1 MPSKLCSPPP
11 QPPPRHRSLLLL
23 GCLCTPPPP
32 LPKLATSH
40 IVQNSGTEQGHQQR
54 DPRVPLPRCLK
65 KGSREGSG
73 GAPLCPQPH
82 SPARHQPGSPRPSP
96 CLPPR
101 PGPGS
106 WGKDQT
112 DGQTDGQPAPRG
124 TACAPLTTGLRGP
137 PGTEHGAPEKAQ
149 VGSGHRELAP
159 YGLGEKK

>member
-11 QPPPRHRSLLLL
+11 SPLPDTALLCCWGASAPPH
-23 GCLCTPPPP
+23 PP

-54 DPRVPLPRCLK
+54 DPRVPPPRCLK

-73 GAPLCPQPH
+73 GGPLCPQPH
-82 SPARHQPGSPRPSP
+82 SPARHRPGSPRPSP

-124 TACAPLTTGLRGP
+124 TACAPLTAGLRGP
-137 PGTEHGAPEKAQ
+137 PGTEHQRKRRFGLAT
-149 VGSGHRELAP
+149 GSSLLTASG
-159 YGLGEKK
+159 KKKRR